1 MNWSHILIRTY
12 FFGVILNV
20 EMGNVYQLY
29 HWNYHFCPRTQVK
42 WWVNDLSHLLC
53 CPTSRVCVEIHE
65 QRFRNS
71 EIKWSQHGT
80 GYMLPFLFK
89 DIMKIHVFVVRTPT
103 AFFGIPLP
111 CCVFR
116 WDWRW
121 MHTYPIFLVPGAK
134 VPSCDPVVFDG
145 SQWLLAARPFLQY
158 NSERTCELWTIH
170 HPKMALE

>member
-89 DIMKIHVFVVRTPT
+89 DIMKIHVFVVSTPQLLFSESHCLAVFSVEIDGGCTLIQFFWYQGPRFHRVTPLFLMDPNGSSQRGLSCSTT
-103 AFFGIPLP
+103 ARGPVNSGPFTIPKWP
-111 CCVFR
+111 
-116 WDWRW
+116 
-121 MHTYPIFLVPGAK
+121 
-134 VPSCDPVVFDG
+134 
-145 SQWLLAARPFLQY
+145 
-158 NSERTCELWTIH
+158 
-170 HPKMALE
+170 